1 MAVNY
6 CTIEMLD
13 AELVARCKTV
23 AAFGDHGYSVFSAD
37 DLDQKRGRDALP
49 VVGCAYDGAEPA
61 PRDQNP
67 NQKLNSRATLAQMQ
81 WTVIIAIQYQHN
93 GESGVTRE
101 AAHALL
107 DGLRIAIS
115 GFSGVNSRPWV
126 WAGEGPLH
134 DVSGDGVVY
143 YGQVWHTTVVSV
155 GESINQ

>member
-1 MAVNY
+1 MAINQA
-6 CTIEMLD
+6 TIEKLD
-13 AELVARCKTV
+13 AELVTLCKTV
-23 AAFGDHGYSVFSAD
+23 AAFNDHGYSVFNAD
-37 DLDQKRGRDALP
+37 DLDGQRGRDDLP

-67 NQKLNSRATLAQMQ
+67 NQKLSSRATLVQMQ
-81 WTVIIAIQYQHN
+81 WTVIIAIQYRHN
-93 GESGVTRE
+93 GESGVTR
-101 AAHALL
+101 ASAHDLL

-115 GFSGVNSRPWV
+115 GFTGVNSRPWV